1 MERMLF
7 IKQFVAAK
15 PGLDMEHIDMVISQC
30 LDRCHDKF
38 PEYPRGHMNLMTT
51 MEKAAELVEAISR
64 RMRGR
69 TDDNYDILQEMAD
82 VIMAIWCVAQIY
94 GISHESIEKAIN
106 VKIGQE
112 VSRIEDHSHGLKTQ

>member
-51 MEKAAELVEAISR
+51 MEEAAELVEAISR

-69 TDDNYDILQEMAD
+69 TD
-82 VIMAIWCVAQIY
+82 VIMTSCRKWRMSSWRSGVLRRFMAFPMRV
-94 GISHESIEKAIN
+94 
-106 VKIGQE
+106 
-112 VSRIEDHSHGLKTQ
+112 

>member
-30 LDRCHDKF
+30 LDQCHDKF

-51 MEKAAELVEAISR
+51 MEEAAELTESISR
-64 RMRGR
+64 RMRER
-69 TDDNYDILQEMAD
+69 TQDNYDILQKMAD
-82 VIMAIWCVAQIY
+82 VIIAIWCIAQIY

-106 VKIGQE
+106 VKIEQE
-112 VSRIEDHSHGLKTQ
+112 VGRIEDHSHALKTQ

>member
-1 MERMLF
+1 
-7 IKQFVAAK
+7 
-15 PGLDMEHIDMVISQC
+15 MVISQC

-51 MEKAAELVEAISR
+51 MEEAAELTESISR

-69 TDDNYDILQEMAD
+69 TQDNYDILQEMAD

-106 VKIGQE
+106 VKIEQE
-112 VSRIEDHSHGLKTQ
+112 KDRIVQHAQGRETQ

>member
-1 MERMLF
+1 
-7 IKQFVAAK
+7 
-15 PGLDMEHIDMVISQC
+15 
-30 LDRCHDKF
+30 
-38 PEYPRGHMNLMTT
+38 MNLMTT
-51 MEKAAELVEAISR
+51 MEEAAELVEAISR